1 MTNDVLADLH
11 DGRGSESLTLDLI
24 VEWAKAAVGGTDAG
38 VLLLHGKGKMES
50 RVPTSPDV
58 VKAHDLQIDLD
69 EGPCLEALQ
78 DAGLSSFI
86 IADTATDARFP
97 KWGPAA
103 AHLGF
108 RSVISAVLE
117 TRQKRFGSLN
127 VFSSQPDAFTPED
140 LGVIEIF
147 SHQAARA
154 MAVAEDS
161 AGLNRALDTRKLIGQ
176 AEGILMERL
185 GIEPDRAFEYLV
197 RQSQTRNVK
206 LRAIAEWIVTNRHDK
221 ALSDLDL

>member
-11 DGRGSESLTLDLI
+11 DGRGSESVTLGVI

-38 VLLLHGKGKMES
+38 VLLLHGNGKTES
-50 RVPTSPDV
+50 PVSTSPDV
-58 VKAHDLQIDLD
+58 VKAHDLQISHG

-78 DAGLSSFI
+78 DAGVSSFVI
-86 IADTATDARFP
+86 SNTATDVRFP

-103 AHLGF
+103 AELGF
-108 RSVISAVLE
+108 LSVISAVLE

-127 VFSSQPDAFTPED
+127 VFSDQPNAFTAED

-161 AGLNRALDTRKLIGQ
+161 ADLNRALDTRKLIGR

-185 GIEPDRAFEYLV
+185 GIDSDRAFEYLV
-197 RQSQTRNVK
+197 RQSQTRNIK
-206 LRAIAEWIVTNRHDK
+206 LRVIADWIVTNRGSK